1 MFIVGTFV
9 GRKQRFEQLLLA
21 VFMFNML
28 LHVGL
33 GFALDEI
40 HIKTAH
46 WAFVVPLSIAW
57 LFCYFKRRQTAALTY
72 LLVFTLIAVITVYMF
87 AYHGYLLHRYLTWP
101 LCK

>member
-1 MFIVGTFV
+1 MSPFPSFI
-9 GRKQRFEQLLLA
+9 
-21 VFMFNML
+21 M
-28 LHVGL
+28 
-33 GFALDEI
+33 
-40 HIKTAH
+40 TAH